1 MLQILCDRLMQKGIL
16 DNTVFVI
23 SADHYPYGMSD
34 DESLAALYG
43 LPEKDI
49 RTNKELFR
57 NQMLIWSSSMK
68 EAVKTDKYC
77 SSMDLIPTVYN
88 LFGIDYDSRLLMGS
102 DVMSDTPGFVIINNL
117 QNNWNW
123 ITDYGY
129 YDTAT

>member
-1 MLQILCDRLMQKGIL
+1 
-16 DNTVFVI
+16 
-23 SADHYPYGMSD
+23 
-34 DESLAALYG
+34 
-43 LPEKDI
+43 
-49 RTNKELFR
+49 
-57 NQMLIWSSSMK
+57 MK

-129 YDTAT
+129 YDTATRQFILHDGVTLNDPDELKAYVSYYNSLINYKQAYSVAILTNDYYRYVFK